1 MMGSCFSCHKS
12 GGEPSQVD
20 REISA
25 IIKVKIYKYKEIRQ
39 ATDDFD
45 ALNKI
50 GEGGFG
56 SVYKGRL
63 KDGKIAAI
71 KVLSAESRQGVKE
84 FLTEIN
90 VISEIQHENLVK
102 LYGCCVEG
110 NHRILVYN
118 YLENNSLDKT
128 LLAGGYIKS
137 GIQFDWRTRSRI
149 CIGVAKGLAFLH
161 EEVRPHIIHR
171 DIKAS
176 NILLDRDLSPK
187 IADFGLA
194 KLMPPNMTH
203 VSTRVAGTIGYLAPE
218 YAVRGQVTRKADV
231 YSYGVLLMEIVSA
244 RSNKNTRLPQGY
256 QYLLERAWDLYERN
270 ELVDLVDTG
279 LNGVFDGEEACRYL
293 KIGLLCTQ
301 DNPKLRPSMSTVVKL
316 LTGEKKDIES
326 RNITRPGLISD
337 FMDLKVK
344 GPVEK
349 KQEEVNRRNYYTNLS
364 SDNASSST
372 GTRDNS
378 NAYSSGASSS
388 TALDGYIRYGSHHT
402 RNVEPEKFRD
412 LSRFGLVVVVVVM
425 APKSTERALNF
436 RKQQRR
442 LLFLSIART
451 CKNLRSDH
459 KDRDPQR
466 MPANTYLEQQANVHA
481 LSGLKIENSTVEK
494 APLASN
500 DSVSTS
506 DMLKLKR
513 VHAKACQYKPC
524 PADDAS
530 KAKYM
535 TVARRLE
542 QMLFKMA
549 ISKDDYLNQ
558 STLVSRLATL
568 MTRRIMNNQQN
579 ANSSPPG
586 TMTTLAPEVSPM
598 QVGVKVPES
607 EDELETEIAESLKSM
622 SLYS

>member
-1 MMGSCFSCHKS
+1 S
-12 GGEPSQVD
+12 EPRLVSFFAGNHWHQQFTVSVCLSFLHT
-20 REISA
+20 EISA

-63 KDGKIAAI
+63 KDGNIAAI

-102 LYGCCVEG
+102 LYGCCVERD
-110 NHRILVYN
+110 HRILVYN
-118 YLENNSLDKT
+118 YLENSSLDMT

-149 CIGVAKGLAFLH
+149 CVGVAKGLAFLH

-349 KQEEVNRRNYYTNLS
+349 KPEEVNRRSNYYTNLS

-388 TALDGYIRYGSHHT
+388 TA
-402 RNVEPEKFRD
+402 
-412 LSRFGLVVVVVVM
+412 
-425 APKSTERALNF
+425 
-436 RKQQRR
+436 
-442 LLFLSIART
+442 
-451 CKNLRSDH
+451 
-459 KDRDPQR
+459 
-466 MPANTYLEQQANVHA
+466 
-481 LSGLKIENSTVEK
+481 
-494 APLASN
+494 
-500 DSVSTS
+500 VST
-506 DMLKLKR
+506 L
-513 VHAKACQYKPC
+513 
-524 PADDAS
+524 
-530 KAKYM
+530 
-535 TVARRLE
+535 
-542 QMLFKMA
+542 
-549 ISKDDYLNQ
+549 
-558 STLVSRLATL
+558 
-568 MTRRIMNNQQN
+568 
-579 ANSSPPG
+579 SS
-586 TMTTLAPEVSPM
+586 
-598 QVGVKVPES
+598 
-607 EDELETEIAESLKSM
+607 II
-622 SLYS
+622 